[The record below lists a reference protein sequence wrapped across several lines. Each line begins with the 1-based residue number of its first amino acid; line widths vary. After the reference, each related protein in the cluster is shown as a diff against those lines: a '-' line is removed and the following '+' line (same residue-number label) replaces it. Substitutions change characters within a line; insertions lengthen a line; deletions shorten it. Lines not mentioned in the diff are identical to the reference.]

1 MSHTAP
7 NRMFEVLDETNENL
21 IAIRVGQ
28 GTRTGYQELYSL
40 LVEKSDQYGHIHVY
54 EEVPNWTFRTFLTHL
69 HGVVPDLRYGP
80 DFDIDRYAAVGDT
93 RWAKL
98 LFDWWYAIRPIW
110 PVAPNEMRY
119 FEVKKREQALNWLR
133 EEI

>member
-1 MSHTAP
+1 MSHKAP
-7 NRMFEVLDETNENL
+7 NRMFEVLYETNENL

-40 LVEKSDQYGHIHVY
+40 LVEKSDQYGQIQVY
-54 EEVPNWTFRTFLTHL
+54 EEVPNWTFGTFLTHL
-69 HGVVPDLRYGP
+69 RGVVPDLRYGP

-98 LFDWWYAIRPIW
+98 LFDWWHTIRPIW

-119 FEVKKREQALNWLR
+119 FDIKEREQALDWLR
-133 EEI
+133 KEV